1 MLSKGRPY
9 WGLVEK
15 NVSLSFLVATP
26 LFQVTWLQDNP
37 LFAEID
43 PQLATPPPVHVGAG
57 QGVAVYGERPPTPV
71 DLNDLCP
78 PPEACPECHVPK
90 EAKCNDGGIALFH
103 LVGRMEIKPFAN
115 ATYPGLPSRVLDCQ
129 LYAVGKPVY
138 HRNTEALYGSWMRD
152 PMPVMETLGEKLWVT
167 KENDTYHLFEYSN
180 KTMFRRDIATKRYKL
195 DHPFKGN
202 AHVVYNGSFYYNERD
217 KPRMLRFDLKSESY
231 RQLDVPLL
239 ITNNSNYLYTTE
251 NNYMDFSVDDNG
263 LWVLYGLSSDNNN
276 TVVMKVDAY
285 TMKIQYMWNIS
296 IDHHIFGEMF
306 IVCGVLYAVDSVKEK
321 NTKISYDLGYTFED
335 L

>member
-1 MLSKGRPY
+1 MFSEGEVWGVVRETLLRYTSYIQSRCTRTSRHYDTICIQMPVCVDLNNRPY
-9 WGLVEK
+9 WGLVER
-15 NVSLSFLVATP
+15 NVFLSFLVATP
-26 LFQVTWLQDNP
+26 LFEVTWLQDDP
-37 LFAEID
+37 FFAEID
-43 PQLATPPPVHVGAG
+43 PQLATPPPVHVGGG

-152 PMPVMETLGEKLWVT
+152 PMPVMETQGEKLWVT

-180 KTMFRRDIATKRYKL
+180 KTMFRRDIATKRTASEL
-195 DHPFKGN
+195 
-202 AHVVYNGSFYYNERD
+202 VVVLCHQSALVASMRD
-217 KPRMLRFDLKSESY
+217 DLWTIIRAAYSLPVEAVG
-231 RQLDVPLL
+231 DG
-239 ITNNSNYLYTTE
+239 
-251 NNYMDFSVDDNG
+251 G
-263 LWVLYGLSSDNNN
+263 L
-276 TVVMKVDAY
+276 
-285 TMKIQYMWNIS
+285 
-296 IDHHIFGEMF
+296 
-306 IVCGVLYAVDSVKEK
+306 
-321 NTKISYDLGYTFED
+321 
-335 L
+335 

>member
-1 MLSKGRPY
+1 MTPPVELKSATAPLRSGPHFSRVWQVSKVWLVRPPVRVVRQLGQDPLELAVFNNKISHNRPY
-9 WGLVEK
+9 WGLVER
-15 NVSLSFLVATP
+15 NVFLSFLVATP
-26 LFQVTWLQDNP
+26 LFEVTWLQDDP

-43 PQLATPPPVHVGAG
+43 PQLATPPPVHVGGG

-115 ATYPGLPSRVLDCQ
+115 ATYPGLPSRVL
-129 LYAVGKPVY
+129 VGKPVY

-195 DHPFKGN
+195 DYPFKCCAIKAPSWPACETICGP
-202 AHVVYNGSFYYNERD
+202 SFEQRIAYLSRRWGTEDCRCANSIKEAVMSCLLYIC
-217 KPRMLRFDLKSESY
+217 KSIKSFHKSG
-231 RQLDVPLL
+231 QV
-239 ITNNSNYLYTTE
+239 
-251 NNYMDFSVDDNG
+251 
-263 LWVLYGLSSDNNN
+263 
-276 TVVMKVDAY
+276 
-285 TMKIQYMWNIS
+285 
-296 IDHHIFGEMF
+296 
-306 IVCGVLYAVDSVKEK
+306 
-321 NTKISYDLGYTFED
+321 
-335 L
+335 